1 MVRHQQVIDKPE
13 AKSQSKAQSPKPQKA
28 PKREKRNLA
37 SGLVTKILWATTTPP
52 HPTHPQLLSMKEAS
66 SNKTQGL
73 KVTQY
78 DPLYQLST
86 KKQVDSKRE
95 NMDESNMF
103 KENIIKEMF

>member
-1 MVRHQQVIDKPE
+1 
-13 AKSQSKAQSPKPQKA
+13 
-28 PKREKRNLA
+28 
-37 SGLVTKILWATTTPP
+37 
-52 HPTHPQLLSMKEAS
+52 MKEAS
-66 SNKTQGL
+66 CNKTQRV